1 MKTSKLLGLTLIL
14 SSLFLQVGYAT
25 TTTMETVSQTSHFDM
40 GLLSPEVQ
48 EVSEEVEVK
57 VIEDSKGKVIN
68 IQVNNLYPGAKFHIK
83 SAIQNRGSVAGTI
96 TDVEFKQTGDITP
109 ETTKLFNALKGYDEK
124 GEVYEH
130 AQAYEAYFIENYE
143 GKEIEPNETLDLNF
157 ALMLDEHVED
167 IEGLDTSFQL
177 VFTFEQEYGQGGG
190 EEKPEKP
197 DTEKP
202 DTEKPDTEKP
212 DTEKPDTE
220 KPDTEKPDT
229 EKPDTEKPD
238 ADGDTSGSDTP
249 DTDISDVEIPDGGAS
264 GSGIPDTE
272 VPDGGASGSGIPDI
286 EVPDSGATGT
296 GTPDTD
302 VPDSEKPDGQAN
314 LGSQLPQTGGVNP
327 YIVYSIGLMMLGS
340 GVMLY
345 RKK

>member
-25 TTTMETVSQTSHFDM
+25 TTTMETVNQTSHFDM
-40 GLLSPEVQ
+40 GLLPAEVQ
-48 EVSEEVEVK
+48 EASEEIDVK

-68 IQVNNLYPGAKFHIK
+68 IEVSNLYPGAKFHIK
-83 SAIQNRGSVAGTI
+83 SAIQNRGSIAGKI

-109 ETTKLFNALKGYDEK
+109 ESTKLFNALKGYDEK

-143 GKEIEPNETLDLNF
+143 GKVLHPNETLELNF
-157 ALMLDEHVED
+157 AMMFDKSTGDFKHPHALK
-167 IEGLDTSFQL
+167 GLETNFQL
-177 VFTFEQEYGQGGG
+177 AFTFEQDYTQGGG
-190 EEKPEKP
+190 EEKPDPDKPDTDKP

-202 DTEKPDTEKP
+202 DTDKPDTDKP
-212 DTEKPDTE
+212 D
-220 KPDTEKPDT
+220 
-229 EKPDTEKPD
+229 
-238 ADGDTSGSDTP
+238 S
-249 DTDISDVEIPDGGAS
+249 DISDVEIPDGNIS
-264 GSGIPDTE
+264 GSGTPDVE
-272 VPDGGASGSGIPDI
+272 KPDSNTSGSGIPDI
-286 EVPDSGATGT
+286 EVPDGGVSGS

-302 VPDSEKPDGQAN
+302 VPDSEKPEHQAN
-314 LGSQLPQTGGVNP
+314 LGNQLPQTGGVNP

-345 RKK
+345 KKK